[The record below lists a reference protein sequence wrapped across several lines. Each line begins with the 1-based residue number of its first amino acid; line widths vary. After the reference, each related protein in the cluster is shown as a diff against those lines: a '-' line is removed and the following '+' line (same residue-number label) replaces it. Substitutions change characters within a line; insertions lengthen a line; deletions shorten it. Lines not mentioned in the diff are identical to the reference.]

1 MTHER
6 TAMHATT
13 MHDLILHHYPMSPFA
28 EKARLMLGHKGLV
41 WYSVHIPTVM
51 PKPDVVAL
59 TGGYRKTPLLQIGA
73 DIYCD
78 TALIADVLE
87 HREPE
92 PPLFPVHARGLSRAV
107 AQWADSSLFWASMG
121 YTLSPKGAAKMF
133 AGLPPG
139 EGQAFAADRAT
150 MRQNMTLLR
159 PADATSAYRSY
170 LRRLANMLDDQPY
183 LLGEVP
189 CIADFAAYHPLWFTR
204 KLNPGMASILDA
216 TPDVLEWM
224 DRLAAIGHG
233 RSERLSSADAV
244 GIAHAATPEPIKAD
258 EVFQD
263 DHGIA
268 LGSRVSIAA
277 EAFGTETSEGVLLA
291 ATRTRYTIERHDDR
305 TGTVHV
311 HFPRVG
317 YVLREVKA

>member
-1 MTHER
+1 
-6 TAMHATT
+6 MHATT

-28 EKARLMLGHKGLV
+28 EKARLMLGLKDLAWH
-41 WYSVHIPTVM
+41 SVHIPPVM

-87 HREPE
+87 HRVAE
-92 PPLFPVHARGLSRAV
+92 PPLYPAHARGLSRAV

-121 YTLSPKGAAKMF
+121 YTLSPKGARALF
-133 AGLPPG
+133 ADQPDQ
-139 EGQAFAADRAT
+139 GQAFASDRAA

-189 CIADFAAYHPLWFTR
+189 CIADLAAYHPLWFTR
-204 KLNPGMASILDA
+204 TLNPGMSSILDA

-224 DRLAAIGHG
+224 DRIAAIGHG
-233 RSERLSSADAV
+233 HPQRMSSADAV
-244 GIAHAATPEPIKAD
+244 GIAHAATPEPVKPD

-268 LGSRVSIAA
+268 LGSRVTIAA

-291 ATRTRYTIERHDDR
+291 ATRTRYTIERHDER
-305 TGTVHV
+305 AGTVHV

-317 YVLREVKA
+317 YVLREVRT

>member
-1 MTHER
+1 MNQP

-41 WYSVHIPTVM
+41 WHSVHIPTVM

-59 TGGYRKTPLLQIGA
+59 TGGYRKTPLLH
-73 DIYCD
+73 

-170 LRRLANMLDDQPY
+170 LRRLANMLDEQPY

-204 KLNPGMASILDA
+204 RLNPGMASILDA